1 MTLTRRFAT
10 QVVDHRRWVV
20 AIWVI
25 LAAVLMPLA
34 SRVEQRLEVAATIKG
49 SESARVEQ
57 LLAERFTS
65 GIAEYAVL
73 VITGAPDPR
82 TAQGIELLET
92 VREKLK
98 AQPFV
103 SGTFSYLDAP
113 DTLFLGKG
121 GSTFIVVGLKP
132 GSERPDKLIPKLRA
146 ITAGNGGIPYPVTGH
161 NSDRLPDLRHPV
173 PGDGRSPGLQGVR
186 FSWTGE
192 IALNHDLRLAS
203 ASDAQNA
210 EKRVMPITLIL
221 LVVAFGAVAASFLPL
236 VAGGFAIS
244 LALGAAVVIS
254 ARYPLSILL
263 QNVVTMLGLGL
274 GIDYAL
280 LVVGRFR
287 EGLFAG
293 SSPRDAAIDAGD
305 QAGHTILLSGA
316 SVCIG
321 FAALIGIPVNELK
334 SLAVGGLLVIVMA
347 VLLAVTLLPALLAM
361 LGHKVNWLSIRRRD
375 TGNGSERWRAW
386 GRFVCAHPAMVLI
399 VAGTPIAALA
409 FQARRL
415 STDLPR
421 GDWLPRRM
429 ESAVGLRTLR
439 DSQRSGIVNAIRIVV
454 QLPRDSPWDSQAGWQ
469 ALRRASDNFAADK
482 RVARVRSLP
491 AVTHLVSPNLQVL
504 MGMPATLR
512 GALASKD
519 GHSALIE
526 LMPTE
531 DASQGGAMDLVREI
545 RARSPESWTGLQ
557 GTKMD
562 VGGLPALNVDY
573 ADATTGRFWN
583 VVTLVVIVTMI
594 ALLIGFRSALIAL
607 KAVALNLVSVA
618 AAFGAVVLVFQ
629 DGIGIRLFGLSAPL
643 DGTFSAI
650 PLMVFCVVFGL
661 SMDYEVFL
669 VARVAE
675 ARHNGADDSEAIAE
689 GLARTGGLITSAAA
703 IMIVVFAGF
712 TLGDFVIVKI
722 LGFALAVAVLVDAT
736 VVRVA
741 IGPALFKLAGRWNW
755 WPGERSKVKSVQ
767 EGGTEGDREP
777 YAA

>member
-10 QVVDHRRWVV
+10 VVVDHRRWV
-20 AIWVI
+20 IGTWVI

-34 SRVEQRLEVAATIKG
+34 SKVEQRLEVAATIRG

-65 GIAEYAVL
+65 GIAQYAVL
-73 VITGAPDPR
+73 VMTGAPDPR
-82 TAQGIELLET
+82 TARGVEFLRS
-92 VREKLK
+92 VRDEIK
-98 AQPFV
+98 AQSFV

-113 DTLFLGKG
+113 DTLFVGKAG
-121 GSTFIVVGLKP
+121 TTFMVVGLKP

-146 ITAGNGGIPYPVTGH
+146 LKTELAGVQYA
-161 NSDRLPDLRHPV
+161 
-173 PGDGRSPGLQGVR
+173 
-186 FSWTGE
+186 WTGE

-221 LVVAFGAVAASFLPL
+221 LVLAFGAVAASFLPL

-254 ARYPLSILL
+254 ARFPLSILL

-293 SSPRDAAIDAGD
+293 LPSRDAAIDAGD

-347 VLLAVTLLPALLAM
+347 VLLAVTLLPALLAI
-361 LGHKVNWLSIRRRD
+361 LGHRVNWLSIRRKNNG
-375 TGNGSERWRAW
+375 TGSDRWRSW
-386 GRFVCAHPAMVLI
+386 GRFVCAHPMMVLL
-399 VAGTPIAALA
+399 VAGIPIGVLAL
-409 FQARRL
+409 QARRL
-415 STDLPR
+415 NTDLPR
-421 GDWLPRRM
+421 GDWLPPKM

-439 DSQRSGIVNAIRIVV
+439 DSNRSGIVNAIRIVV
-454 QLPRDSPWDSQAGWQ
+454 QLPKDSPWDSPSGWQ
-469 ALRRASDNFAADK
+469 ALKRASDSFAQDK

-491 AVTHLVSPNLQVL
+491 AVTGLVSPNIQVL
-504 MGMPATLR
+504 MGMPAPIR

-531 DASQGGAMDLVREI
+531 EASQGGAMDIVREI
-545 RARSPESWTGLQ
+545 RSKSPESLTGLKA
-557 GTKMD
+557 TRLD

-573 ADATTGRFWN
+573 ADATTGRLWN
-583 VVTLVVIVTMI
+583 VVLYVVVVTMI
-594 ALLIGFRSALIAL
+594 ALLIGFRSVLIAL

-629 DGIGIRLFGLSAPL
+629 DGIGVRFLGLSAPL

-675 ARHNGADDSEAIAE
+675 ARRNGADDSEAIAE

-741 IGPALFKLAGRWNW
+741 IGPALFRLAGRWNW
-755 WPGERSKVKSVQ
+755 WPGERSSKKSV
-767 EGGTEGDREP
+767 EERRAERDRQP

>member
-1 MTLTRRFAT
+1 MTITRRIAT
-10 QVVDHRRWVV
+10 LVVDHRRLVV
-20 AIWVI
+20 AFWI
-25 LAAVLMPLA
+25 LAACVLMPLA
-34 SRVEQRLEVAATIKG
+34 SKVEQRLDVAATIKG
-49 SESARVEQ
+49 SESARVEK
-57 LLAERFTS
+57 LLSERFAS
-65 GIAEYAVL
+65 GIAQYAVL

-82 TAQGIELLET
+82 TARGAEFLKA
-92 VREKLK
+92 VRDQLK

-113 DTLFLGKG
+113 DTLFLGRAG
-121 GSTFIVVGLKP
+121 TTFIVVGLKP
-132 GSERPDKLIPKLRA
+132 GSERPDKLIPKLRLVR
-146 ITAGNGGIPYPVTGH
+146 YPVM
-161 NSDRLPDLRHPV
+161 L
-173 PGDGRSPGLQGVR
+173 GRVQY
-186 FSWTGE
+186 SWTGE

-203 ASDAQNA
+203 AADAQNA

-236 VAGGFAIS
+236 VAGGLAIS

-254 ARYPLSILL
+254 ARFPLSILL

-287 EGLFAG
+287 EGLSAG
-293 SSPRDAAIDAGD
+293 LSSRDAAIDAGD

-347 VLLAVTLLPALLAM
+347 VLLAITLLPALLSM
-361 LGHKVNWLSIRRRD
+361 LGDRVNWLSIRRRD
-375 TGNGSERWRAW
+375 AGNGSERWRAW
-386 GRFVCAHPAMVLI
+386 GRFVCAHPAMVLL
-399 VAGTPIAALA
+399 VAGVPIAALA
-409 FQARRL
+409 LQARRL
-415 STDLPR
+415 NTDLPR
-421 GDWLPRRM
+421 GDWLPPKM

-439 DSQRSGIVNAIRIVV
+439 NSQRSGIVNAIRIVV
-454 QLPRDSPWDSQAGWQ
+454 QLPKDSPWDSPSGWQ
-469 ALRRASDNFAADK
+469 ALKRASDTFARDR

-491 AVTHLVSPNLQVL
+491 AATGLVSPNLQVL
-504 MGMPATLR
+504 MAMPASIR

-531 DASQGGAMDLVREI
+531 DASQDGAMDLVREI
-545 RARSPESWTGLQ
+545 RSKSPESLTGLH
-557 GTKMD
+557 GTKLD

-583 VVTLVVIVTMI
+583 VVILVVIVTMV

-629 DGIGIRLFGLSAPL
+629 DGIGIRFLGLSSPL

-675 ARHNGADDSEAIAE
+675 ARRNGANDSEAIAE

-741 IGPALFKLAGRWNW
+741 IGPALFKLAGQWNW
-755 WPGERSKVKSVQ
+755 WPGERRPKESVD
-767 EGGTEGDREP
+767 ERRVEGDRKAH
-777 YAA
+777 AA